1 MAFKSRVFSG
11 TPENHIKYPNGNQGF
26 NKKINTLGNDT
37 WPGPAKGAPLS
48 NVKQQMIDTTKRYW
62 AGNQSTP
69 GLLNDLPKVGGGI
82 GFDELTPKSETT
94 DSPVMKQGREMPN
107 PRVTTKADEARIAE
121 AKIGNEPSGVL
132 DR

>member
-1 MAFKSRVFSG
+1 MAFKGKVVSG
-11 TPENHIKYPNGNQGF
+11 TPERHIVYKNGNEGF
-26 NKKINTLGNDT
+26 NSKINTLGNDT

-94 DSPVMKQGREMPN
+94 DSPVRKQGRELPN
-107 PRVTTKADEARIAE
+107 PKVITKAAE
-121 AKIGNEPSGVL
+121 AAAAEAQIGNEPSGVL
-132 DR
+132 DK